1 MIVKTKKY
9 QLSTKKY
16 IKLGM
21 LNILRSQW
29 WVILITLAIG
39 AMTFVIPSNW
49 WWIGSLTAFVLYG
62 LFWLIQFA
70 GVPQLEQNKILFE
83 RLNYEITSQQILI
96 KLNPKQGMPMKWEN
110 IKKAFIGKDFF
121 LLIISKAQ
129 FIYLPFKIFNSDNER
144 KFMETILRRSRCASA
159 SPRQPDLARQSHLTA
174 PVPCSEV
181 EFHGRGS
188 CSGWPSMIM
197 FQA

>member
-1 MIVKTKKY
+1 MIVRTKKY

-21 LNILRSQW
+21 LNILKSQW
-29 WVILITLAIG
+29 WVILIALAI
-39 AMTFVIPSNW
+39 ASMTFIIPSHW

-83 RLNYEITSQQILI
+83 RLSYEITSQQILI

-110 IKKAFIGKDFF
+110 IKKAFIGKNFF
-121 LLIISKAQ
+121 LLILSKAQ
-129 FIYLPFKIFNSDNER
+129 FIYLPFKVFNSDNER
-144 KFMETILRRSRCASA
+144 KFMETILRRKNY
-159 SPRQPDLARQSHLTA
+159 
-174 PVPCSEV
+174 VK
-181 EFHGRGS
+181 
-188 CSGWPSMIM
+188 
-197 FQA
+197 

>member
-9 QLSTKKY
+9 QLGTGKY

-21 LNILRSQW
+21 LNILKSQW
-29 WVILITLAIG
+29 WVILIALAIA

-49 WWIGSLTAFVLYG
+49 WWIGSLIALVLYG

-83 RLNYEITSQQILI
+83 RLSYEITSQQILI

-110 IKKAFIGKDFF
+110 IKKAFVGKDFF
-121 LLIISKAQ
+121 LLILSKAQ
-129 FIYLPFKIFNSDNER
+129 FIYLPFKIFNSENER
-144 KFMETILRRSRCASA
+144 KFMETILRRKNY
-159 SPRQPDLARQSHLTA
+159 
-174 PVPCSEV
+174 
-181 EFHGRGS
+181 
-188 CSGWPSMIM
+188 IK
-197 FQA
+197 

>member
-29 WVILITLAIG
+29 WVILIALAI
-39 AMTFVIPSNW
+39 ASMTFVIPSNW
-49 WWIGSLTAFVLYG
+49 WWIGSLIAFVLYG

-83 RLNYEITSQQILI
+83 RLNYEITSQQIMI

-110 IKKAFIGKDFF
+110 IKKAFVGKDFY
-121 LLIISKAQ
+121 LLVLSKAQ
-129 FIYLPFKIFNSDNER
+129 FIYLPFRIFNSDNER
-144 KFMETILRRSRCASA
+144 KFMETILRRKNY
-159 SPRQPDLARQSHLTA
+159 
-174 PVPCSEV
+174 
-181 EFHGRGS
+181 
-188 CSGWPSMIM
+188 IK
-197 FQA
+197 

>member
-29 WVILITLAIG
+29 WVILIALAIG

-121 LLIISKAQ
+121 LLVISKAQ

-144 KFMETILRRSRCASA
+144 KFMETILRRKNY
-159 SPRQPDLARQSHLTA
+159 
-174 PVPCSEV
+174 
-181 EFHGRGS
+181 
-188 CSGWPSMIM
+188 IK
-197 FQA
+197 

>member
-9 QLSTKKY
+9 QLGTSKY

-29 WVILITLAIG
+29 WVIPIPIVIGCMTL
-39 AMTFVIPSNW
+39 VIPSNW
-49 WWIGSLTAFVLYG
+49 WWIGALIAFVLYG

-83 RLNYEITSQQILI
+83 RLSYEITSQQILI

-121 LLIISKAQ
+121 LLILSKAQ
-129 FIYLPFKIFNSDNER
+129 FIYLPFKIFNSENER
-144 KFMETILRRSRCASA
+144 KFMETILRRKNY
-159 SPRQPDLARQSHLTA
+159 
-174 PVPCSEV
+174 
-181 EFHGRGS
+181 
-188 CSGWPSMIM
+188 IK
-197 FQA
+197 

>member
-29 WVILITLAIG
+29 WVILIALVIA

-62 LFWLIQFA
+62 VFWLIQFA

-110 IKKAFIGKDFF
+110 IKRVFVGKDFF
-121 LLIISKAQ
+121 LLVLSKAQ

-144 KFMETILRRSRCASA
+144 KFMETILRRKNY
-159 SPRQPDLARQSHLTA
+159 
-174 PVPCSEV
+174 
-181 EFHGRGS
+181 
-188 CSGWPSMIM
+188 IK
-197 FQA
+197 

>member
-29 WVILITLAIG
+29 WVILIALAI
-39 AMTFVIPSNW
+39 ASMTFIIPSIW
-49 WWIGSLTAFVLYG
+49 WWIGSLIAFVLYG

-110 IKKAFIGKDFF
+110 IKRAFIGKDFY
-121 LLIISKAQ
+121 LLILSKAQ
-129 FIYLPFKIFNSDNER
+129 FIYLPFRIFNSDNER
-144 KFMETILRRSRCASA
+144 KFMETILRRKNY
-159 SPRQPDLARQSHLTA
+159 
-174 PVPCSEV
+174 
-181 EFHGRGS
+181 
-188 CSGWPSMIM
+188 IK
-197 FQA
+197 

>member
-21 LNILRSQW
+21 LNILRTQW
-29 WVILITLAIG
+29 WVILIALAIA

-49 WWIGSLTAFVLYG
+49 WWIGSLIALVLYG
-62 LFWLIQFA
+62 IFWLIQFA

-110 IKKAFIGKDFF
+110 IKKVFIGKDFF
-121 LLIISKAQ
+121 LLVLSKAQ

-144 KFMETILRRSRCASA
+144 KFMETILKRKNY
-159 SPRQPDLARQSHLTA
+159 
-174 PVPCSEV
+174 
-181 EFHGRGS
+181 
-188 CSGWPSMIM
+188 IK
-197 FQA
+197 

>member
-9 QLSTKKY
+9 KLGTKKY

-29 WVILITLAIG
+29 WVIIIAIAIA

-49 WWIGSLTAFVLYG
+49 WWIGSLIAFVLYG

-83 RLNYEITSQQILI
+83 RLSYEITSQQILI

-110 IKKAFIGKDFF
+110 IKKAFIGKNFY
-121 LLIISKAQ
+121 LLILSKAQ
-129 FIYLPFKIFNSDNER
+129 FIYLPFKIFNSENER
-144 KFMETILRRSRCASA
+144 KFMETILRRKNY
-159 SPRQPDLARQSHLTA
+159 
-174 PVPCSEV
+174 
-181 EFHGRGS
+181 
-188 CSGWPSMIM
+188 IK
-197 FQA
+197 

>member
-144 KFMETILRRSRCASA
+144 KFMETILRRKNY
-159 SPRQPDLARQSHLTA
+159 
-174 PVPCSEV
+174 
-181 EFHGRGS
+181 
-188 CSGWPSMIM
+188 IK
-197 FQA
+197 